1 MRTPSS
7 AGGKCTIRA
16 TATSGAISQHLAE
29 ATRRHSALDHP
40 HSPNHLKSMK
50 LQILARDVLKA
61 LHPER
66 VLRPLRYKEPVMH
79 SFPRNPF
86 TREDTLFGVCEAI
99 GEDFRFNPLLLR
111 IAFGAGLFLNPMLA
125 IGGYAAAGAIVLI
138 SRLVAPNPRQPK
150 AAPAAMETA
159 EAARQPLHA
168 DNETA
173 AEQLPVAA

>member
-1 MRTPSS
+1 M
-7 AGGKCTIRA
+7 
-16 TATSGAISQHLAE
+16 Q
-29 ATRRHSALDHP
+29 
-40 HSPNHLKSMK
+40 
-50 LQILARDVLKA
+50 
-61 LHPER
+61 
-66 VLRPLRYKEPVMH
+66 

-86 TREDTLFGVCEAI
+86 TREDTLFGVCQAI
-99 GEDFRFNPLLLR
+99 GEDFGFNPLLLR

-150 AAPAAMETA
+150 AAPGATETAKPAA

-168 DNETA
+168 DNETL